1 MKQGTDVGCNHMKE
15 REFSVT
21 RKQQNLKCGRVEE
34 RLQRR
39 KVVDRKE
46 EMKLRGMLGVGIK
59 CVLGLL
65 LVSVGEGGQRW
76 QVSRFK
82 GIVWHLGKC
91 AFFSRF
97 LVYRVE
103 R

>member
-15 REFSVT
+15 GEFSVT

-65 LVSVGEGGQRW
+65 LVSVGEGGATLAGVSLQRNCLAF
-76 QVSRFK
+76 REM
-82 GIVWHLGKC
+82 C
-91 AFFSRF
+91 FFSRF